1 GGLIPPKERS
11 MPGTLWRWYGV
22 SLVLA
27 LALLRCTGG
36 EADLTGTW
44 TGTLID
50 SIAGTGTLRL
60 TITQNT
66 SQLTGTWQSTFADA
80 TNNGGGSLAGGV
92 SEASTPL
99 GLSAAQPQAGS
110 LTGAGTPDSTDERPL
125 TRPYVTFKFAR
136 TRKGALDV
144 RR

>member
-1 GGLIPPKERS
+1 

-36 EADLTGTW
+36 EADLTGIW

-66 SQLTGTWQSTFADA
+66 SQLTGTWQSTFADP
-80 TNNGGGSLAGGV
+80 TNNGGGSLAGSV
-92 SEASTPL
+92 SEASTAL
-99 GLSAAQPQAGS
+99 VLSAAQPQACS
-110 LTGAGTPDSTDERPL
+110 LTVAVTRDSTDDGHF
-125 TRPYVTFKFAR
+125 TGTYVTFNCAR
-136 TRKGALDV
+136 TGNGTLDV